1 MAKYDNAMRG
11 VLFKNDKKQGDNHP
25 DYTGSAEVEGVDCW
39 LSAWIKEDKNGKKYM
54 SLSFTRKDE
63 AQQQEKPQQRR
74 GSAPPDSDI
83 PFAPNKA

>member
-11 VLFKNDKKQGDNHP
+11 VLFKNDKKQGENQP

-63 AQQQEKPQQRR
+63 EQAKPQQRR
-74 GSAPPDSDI
+74 QAPADSEI
-83 PFAPNKA
+83 PF